1 MLYFHNVHRFCVLFI
16 AGIVLLAAGGSFRDD
31 AQAQERVRVRSKSS
45 SIIDSLKGILPTTEG
60 AERVRTLR
68 ALAWEQRRFDLAQSL
83 DFALQAVDAARAS
96 SASDIQREL
105 PPSLNVLGVAYR
117 NIANYPKA
125 MEAFLEALRTATELT
140 IPREEGYAHN
150 NIGDLYRIQR
160 NYTWA
165 IENTNKAL
173 SIFER
178 IQDKQ
183 GMAYCYMRLGENG
196 EAQGQ
201 YDMAYTNYLRCYDL
215 RRQLADTTAMY
226 VALSHVGD
234 IHRLQ
239 RRFGEALKCY
249 SEALQFMKQSNAT
262 ADVALT
268 LRRMAST
275 HYDHQDYQQ
284 AIALATESLELSK
297 RTNFKV
303 DLQDA
308 AEVLWKSYA
317 ALRQFEQA
325 YHYQHLYLALRDSI
339 TSEQSVKKIAALQ
352 INYEVQRKDSELAL
366 VQQNARLV
374 RWSLGAGLVF
384 ALILAAV
391 LYNRYRVKRDA
402 NHEILRQQ
410 HILQEKSREIE
421 LANHALQLAIQQ
433 ADKLLLNVL
442 PESIAQRMKSGETRI
457 AEQFPDAAV
466 LFADIA
472 GFTNLSATT
481 EPHELVDLLDG
492 VFSEFD
498 VIVAHY
504 GVEKIKTIG
513 DGYMVVSGVP
523 KPLPHNART
532 LAFVA
537 LDMMQAVTR
546 FNRTHG
552 TTLALRIGMHKGS
565 VIAGVIGKHKFSYDL
580 WGDTVNT
587 ASRMES
593 HGAAGKVHVSEEVYE
608 ALKEKFAF
616 EERGEMEI
624 KGKGTMRTW
633 FLTGFKHIAP
643 QGA

>member
-1 MLYFHNVHRFCVLFI
+1 MLLAVAGRFCDTV
-16 AGIVLLAAGGSFRDD
+16 
-31 AQAQERVRVRSKSS
+31 QAQERVRVRSNSS
-45 SIIDSLKGILPTTEG
+45 SVIDSLKGVLPTTEG
-60 AERVRTLR
+60 AERIKTLR

-96 SASDIQREL
+96 SATNIRQQL

-125 MEAFLEALRTATELT
+125 MEAFLEALRTATELNV
-140 IPREEGYAHN
+140 PREEGYAYN
-150 NIGDLYRIQR
+150 NIGDVYRMQR
-160 NYTWA
+160 NYAWA
-165 IENTNKAL
+165 IENTEKSLA
-173 SIFER
+173 IFER
-178 IQDKQ
+178 IGDKQ

-249 SEALQFMKQSNAT
+249 GEALQFMKRNNAT
-262 ADVALT
+262 ADVAVT

-275 HYDHQDYQQ
+275 HYEHQDYTQ

-297 RTNFKV
+297 STNFKL

-325 YHYQHLYLALRDSI
+325 YQYQHLYLALRDSI

-366 VQQNARLV
+366 VQENARLV
-374 RWSLGAGLVF
+374 RWGLGGGLAF
-384 ALILAAV
+384 ALMLAAA

-410 HILQEKSREIE
+410 QILQEKSREIE
-421 LANHALQLAIQQ
+421 LANNALQLAIQQ

-442 PESIAQRMKSGETRI
+442 PESIAERMKSGETRI

-472 GFTNLSATT
+472 GFTNLSAVT
-481 EPHELVDLLDG
+481 EPHALVDLLDG

-513 DGYMVVSGVP
+513 DGYMVVAGIP
-523 KPLPHNART
+523 KPLPNNART

-537 LDMMQAVTR
+537 LDMMQALTR
-546 FNRTHG
+546 FNRTRG

-593 HGAAGKVHVSEEVYE
+593 HSDIGKIHCTQDIRD
-608 ALKEKFAF
+608 ALKDEFVF
-616 EERGEMEI
+616 EQRGEIEV
-624 KGKGTMRTW
+624 KGKGVMRTW
-633 FLTGFKHIAP
+633 FLLGSEM
-643 QGA
+643 

>member
-1 MLYFHNVHRFCVLFI
+1 M
-16 AGIVLLAAGGSFRDD
+16 LLAVAGRLCDTV
-31 AQAQERVRVRSKSS
+31 QAQERVRVRSNSS
-45 SIIDSLKGILPTTEG
+45 SVIDSLKGVLPTTEG
-60 AERVRTLR
+60 AERIKTLR

-96 SASDIQREL
+96 SATNIRQQL

-125 MEAFLEALRTATELT
+125 MEAFLEALRTATELNV
-140 IPREEGYAHN
+140 PREEGYAYN
-150 NIGDLYRIQR
+150 NIGDVYRMQR
-160 NYTWA
+160 NYAWA
-165 IENTNKAL
+165 IENTEKSLA
-173 SIFER
+173 IFER
-178 IQDKQ
+178 IGDKQ

-249 SEALQFMKQSNAT
+249 GEALQFMKRNNAT
-262 ADVALT
+262 ADVAVT

-275 HYDHQDYQQ
+275 HYEHQDYTQ

-297 RTNFKV
+297 RTNFKL

-325 YHYQHLYLALRDSI
+325 YQYQHLYLALRDSI

-366 VQQNARLV
+366 VQENARLV
-374 RWSLGAGLVF
+374 HWGLGGGLAF
-384 ALILAAV
+384 ALMLAAV
-391 LYNRYRVKRDA
+391 LYNRYRVKRNA

-410 HILQEKSREIE
+410 QILQEKSREIE
-421 LANHALQLAIQQ
+421 LANNALQLAIQQ

-442 PESIAQRMKSGETRI
+442 PESIAERMKSGETRI

-472 GFTNLSATT
+472 GFTNLSAVT
-481 EPHELVDLLDG
+481 EPHALVDLLDG

-513 DGYMVVSGVP
+513 DGYMVVAGIP
-523 KPLPHNART
+523 KPLPNNART

-537 LDMMQAVTR
+537 LDMMQALTR
-546 FNRTHG
+546 FNRTRG

-593 HGAAGKVHVSEEVYE
+593 HSDIGKIHCTQDIRD
-608 ALKEKFAF
+608 ALKDEFVF
-616 EERGEMEI
+616 EQRGEIEV
-624 KGKGTMRTW
+624 KGKGVMRTW
-633 FLTGFKHIAP
+633 FLLGSEM
-643 QGA
+643 